1 MSKYKTIIKKEYLE
15 KMELLFKA
23 VKKDFKDE
31 RKHNEHT
38 NK

>member
-23 VKKDFKDE
+23 VKKQDKQDG
-31 RKHNEHT
+31 T
-38 NK
+38 DNK